1 MKFPLVALALLLSG
15 DLASAQHHAPAPQEP
30 PPVRLIAELGAYRFP
45 VAKTSNAEA
54 QKFFDQGMILVYGF
68 NHDEAGRAFRRAAEL
83 DPAMSMAHWGLALA
97 LGPNYN
103 EASISPE
110 RLRAAHDAVQKGLA
124 LAAKGPE
131 HERAY
136 LEALA
141 RRFSP
146 DASADQKKLWV
157 EYKNAMGE
165 LMRRYPDD
173 LDAATLYA
181 DAAMIINAWKLWSP
195 EGQPAEGTEEIVAVL
210 ESVIRRDPEHIGAHH
225 LYIHAVE
232 ASPHPEWALASADR
246 LAGLSP
252 AAGHLVHMPAHTY
265 MRVGDYERAAVANE
279 FAAKVDQE
287 YLDRGGLRGIYTA
300 AYYSH
305 NLHFLAAAR
314 SMQGRYAESAAAARR
329 LEENVRPYLKEMPF
343 FESFLPTRALIA
355 ARFGR
360 WDDVLKLEAPDASTP
375 ITRTLWHWARG
386 MAHAGTKK
394 ISDAEAEL
402 KTFTAAAQGIPAEAG
417 YGQNTARS
425 VLKIAEHFLNS
436 RIAAARGDRKSAI
449 EFLRT
454 AVAAEDALAYDEP
467 PGWYHPLSRESLG
480 GALLLD
486 GQHAEAER
494 VFREDLRRNRR
505 NGRSLF
511 GLAESLKAQGRA
523 HEAELV
529 RREFERAWKNADTK
543 LRVEDL

>member
-1 MKFPLVALALLLSG
+1 
-15 DLASAQHHAPAPQEP
+15 
-30 PPVRLIAELGAYRFP
+30 
-45 VAKTSNAEA
+45 
-54 QKFFDQGMILVYGF
+54 
-68 NHDEAGRAFRRAAEL
+68 
-83 DPAMSMAHWGLALA
+83 MSMAHWGLALA

-103 EASISPE
+103 SASISPE

-141 RRFSP
+141 KRFSP
-146 DASADQKKLWV
+146 DATADQKKLWV
-157 EYKNAMGE
+157 DYKNAMGE
-165 LMRRYPDD
+165 LMRRYSDD

-195 EGQPAEGTEEIVAVL
+195 EGKPAAGTEEIVAVL

-287 YLDRGGLRGIYTA
+287 YLDKGGLRGIYTA

-314 SMQGRYAESAAAARR
+314 SMQGRYAQSVAAARR
-329 LEENVRPYLKEMPF
+329 LEDNVRPYLKEMPF
-343 FESFLPTRALIA
+343 FESFMPTRSLIA
-355 ARFGR
+355 VRFGR
-360 WDDVLKLEAPDASTP
+360 WDDVLKLEAPDASAP
-375 ITRTLWHWARG
+375 ITSALWHWARG
-386 MAHAGTKK
+386 MAHAGTKNLR
-394 ISDAEAEL
+394 DAESEL
-402 KTFTAAAQGIPAEAG
+402 KTFTAAAQAIPAEAG

-449 EFLRT
+449 EFLRA
-454 AVAAEDALAYDEP
+454 AVAAEDALLYDEP

-511 GLAESLKAQGRA
+511 GLAESLKAQGRT
-523 HEAELV
+523 HESELV
-529 RREFERAWKNADTK
+529 RREFERAWKGADTK